1 MKKKKKKFYH
11 NEICTW
17 KRDRFFEWSW
27 TYKESYFNKDIKK
40 ESFKK
45 DLTNL
50 TEKNHQVNTTSD
62 DSFWSNNSFK
72 S

>member
-1 MKKKKKKFYH
+1 MEKGQIFRVKL
-11 NEICTW
+11 NLQ
-17 KRDRFFEWSW
+17 
-27 TYKESYFNKDIKK
+27 ESYFNKDIKK

-62 DSFWSNNSFK
+62 DSF
-72 S
+72 